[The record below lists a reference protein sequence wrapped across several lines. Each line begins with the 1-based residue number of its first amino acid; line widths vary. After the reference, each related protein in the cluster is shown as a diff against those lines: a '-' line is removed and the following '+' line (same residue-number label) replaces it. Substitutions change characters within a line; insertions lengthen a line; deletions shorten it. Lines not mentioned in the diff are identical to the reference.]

1 MPPVKPTPDPAG
13 AVPRLAS
20 LPMYDLP
27 RQAVQAWWQG
37 IAGALQAEGL
47 AGVPDTPDWP
57 ADLPAHWLH
66 PRLLLSQACGHPL
79 VTTLQGQVQV
89 VGAMRYAAPGC
100 EGTRY
105 CSLLVVRDGEAL
117 PAEGLQALAGWSGRV
132 AAVNDAGSFSGG
144 VALRRAVQSVAG
156 LSPPAFFGRL
166 LFTGSHRAS
175 LAAVREGRA
184 DIAAIDAVTHA
195 LVARHQPALL
205 HGLQVLARTASAPG
219 LPLITALGT
228 SPQELAVLRR
238 ALQAACA
245 APHLAAAR
253 QALLVDGFEPL
264 GAEAWPAQA
273 LL

>member
-1 MPPVKPTPDPAG
+1 MPPVKSTLDVAG
-13 AVPRLAS
+13 MPQRPAS

-27 RQAVQAWWQG
+27 PQAVQAWWQG
-37 IAGALQAEGL
+37 IAIALHAEGL
-47 AGVPDTPDWP
+47 AGVPVAPDRP

-79 VTTLQGQVQV
+79 VTMLHGRVQV

-105 CSLLVVRDGEAL
+105 CSLLVVRDGDTTPGA
-117 PAEGLQALAGWSGRV
+117 GLQALAAWAGRV
-132 AAVNDAGSFSGG
+132 AAVNDAGSYSGW

-156 LSPPAFFGRL
+156 RPAQDFFSRL
-166 LFTGSHRAS
+166 PSTGSHRAS
-175 LAAVREGRA
+175 LMAVREGWA

-205 HGLQVLARTASAPG
+205 QGLQVLGRTPPAPG
-219 LPLITALGT
+219 LPLITALAT
-228 SPQELAVLRR
+228 PPDELAALRR
-238 ALQAACA
+238 ALQSACA
-245 APHLAAAR
+245 APQLAAVR
-253 QALLVDGFEPL
+253 NDLLIDGFEPL

-273 LL
+273 LQ